1 MQHLYEALGKA
12 ILRPDHVM
20 MSGLFV
26 AHVCTCMYLFVC
38 LQNSLVSKVRFF
50 DALLLVAVTSI
61 DCYSNRFFV
70 PSFFFSLSLFLARL
84 PFLFLLLLL
93 SIFFSSTYLLP
104 ACLTNTRREIR
115 LSSVVGTLQLE
126 RRTRS
131 LPSAAFT
138 VIFEYVYMC
147 VCVCLLQCCSS
158 GFSSVLFL
166 RTFLRT
172 SFCIFVSWS
181 IAPAYSLLL
190 SSSLFFSIFIACVCF
205 FLLAPKQPLGDFFF
219 LWS

>member
-12 ILRPDHVM
+12 ILRPDRVM
-20 MSGLFV
+20 MSGLFA

-50 DALLLVAVTSI
+50 DALLLVSVTSI

-70 PSFFFSLSLFLARL
+70 PSFFFFSLSLFLARL
-84 PFLFLLLLL
+84 PFLFFFLLLLL
-93 SIFFSSTYLLP
+93 SIFFPSTYLLP
-104 ACLTNTRREIR
+104 ACLTNTRLEIC

-138 VIFEYVYMC
+138 VIFEYVCMC
-147 VCVCLLQCCSS
+147 VCVCVCVPTSMLL
-158 GFSSVLFL
+158 FWVF
-166 RTFLRT
+166 
-172 SFCIFVSWS
+172 
-181 IAPAYSLLL
+181 
-190 SSSLFFSIFIACVCF
+190 
-205 FLLAPKQPLGDFFF
+205 
-219 LWS
+219 

>member
-70 PSFFFSLSLFLARL
+70 PSFFFFSLSLSGTFT
-84 PFLFLLLLL
+84 FSFFVVVVKHLF
-93 SIFFSSTYLLP
+93 FVYLFT
-104 ACLTNTRREIR
+104 ACLLDKHKTGDSPFQRRR
-115 LSSVVGTLQLE
+115 D
-126 RRTRS
+126 
-131 LPSAAFT
+131 AAAGETHEVASFSR
-138 VIFEYVYMC
+138 VYRY
-147 VCVCLLQCCSS
+147 L
-158 GFSSVLFL
+158 
-166 RTFLRT
+166 
-172 SFCIFVSWS
+172 
-181 IAPAYSLLL
+181 
-190 SSSLFFSIFIACVCF
+190 
-205 FLLAPKQPLGDFFF
+205 
-219 LWS
+219 